1 MACRPLP
8 AAGFSAVQAPGFPV
22 WDWRCKLSGKFPA
35 HSVRERD
42 CSLLCFHTPESR
54 EFAFPAY
61 STAGDGLFC
70 CAGTRLSRMGLAG
83 YALSCGYAPHT
94 ADGVGEL
101 LTAAPEGTAWRAENL
116 RLTRAAEALA
126 DTVPEVLPLSDRWDD
141 LCTLALVLGQR
152 R

>member
-1 MACRPLP
+1 MPLSRPLR
-8 AAGFSAVQAPGFPV
+8 ANFSNLWTPIDRVMSHLL
-22 WDWRCKLSGKFPA
+22 RLKLMRRADEVLK
-35 HSVRERD
+35 
-42 CSLLCFHTPESR
+42 
-54 EFAFPAY
+54 
-61 STAGDGLFC
+61 
-70 CAGTRLSRMGLAG
+70 RLSPEDGAKLRELSAGWRELVLTG
-83 YALSCGYAPHT
+83 YALSCGYAPRT

-101 LTAAPEGTAWRAENL
+101 LTTALEGTAWRAENL

>member
-1 MACRPLP
+1 MMNLKKDAVENTSIPTYESEILKAMDAKKQGDEPLASAEMDMLMCLSQDMQKSLSDGDR
-8 AAGFSAVQAPGFPV
+8 AA
-22 WDWRCKLSGKFPA
+22 L
-35 HSVRERD
+35 EE
-42 CSLLCFHTPESR
+42 L
-54 EFAFPAY
+54 
-61 STAGDGLFC
+61 TARWQGLVF
-70 CAGTRLSRMGLAG
+70 AG

-101 LTAAPEGTAWRAENL
+101 LTAAPEGAAWRAENL

-126 DTVPEVLPLSDRWDD
+126 SAVPEALPLSDRWDD

>member
-1 MACRPLP
+1 MNKEETWLAEMEKKRRGEEPSP
-8 AAGFSAVQAPGFPV
+8 RQAVAE
-22 WDWRCKLSGKFPA
+22 L
-35 HSVRERD
+35 E
-42 CSLLCFHTPESR
+42 
-54 EFAFPAY
+54 
-61 STAGDGLFC
+61 
-70 CAGTRLSRMGLAG
+70 RLSQDIQKSLSDGDKAALEELTARWQGLVFAG

-101 LTAAPEGTAWRAENL
+101 LTAAPEGAAWRAEKL

-126 DTVPEVLPLSDRWDD
+126 STVPEALPLSDRWDD

>member
-1 MACRPLP
+1 M
-8 AAGFSAVQAPGFPV
+8 V
-22 WDWRCKLSGKFPA
+22 
-35 HSVRERD
+35 
-42 CSLLCFHTPESR
+42 
-54 EFAFPAY
+54 
-61 STAGDGLFC
+61 
-70 CAGTRLSRMGLAG
+70 LAG

-101 LTAAPEGTAWRAENL
+101 LTDAPEGAAWRAENL

-126 DTVPEVLPLSDRWDD
+126 STVPGVLPLSDRWDD

>member
-1 MACRPLP
+1 MNKEETWLAEMEQKRRGEEPSPRQMVAEL
-8 AAGFSAVQAPGFPV
+8 
-22 WDWRCKLSGKFPA
+22 
-35 HSVRERD
+35 E
-42 CSLLCFHTPESR
+42 
-54 EFAFPAY
+54 
-61 STAGDGLFC
+61 
-70 CAGTRLSRMGLAG
+70 RLSQDMQKSLSDGDRAALEELTARWQGLVFAG

-94 ADGVGEL
+94 VDGVGEL

-126 DTVPEVLPLSDRWDD
+126 SAVPEALPLSDRWDD

>member
-1 MACRPLP
+1 MACRPLL
-8 AAGFSAVQAPGFPV
+8 AAAFLLCSTRLSRMGLALSAP
-22 WDWRCKLSGKFPA
+22 GKFPA

-70 CAGTRLSRMGLAG
+70 CAGTRLSRMVLAG

-101 LTAAPEGTAWRAENL
+101 LAAAPEGTAWRAENL

-126 DTVPEVLPLSDRWDD
+126 SAVPEALPLSDRWDD

>member
-1 MACRPLP
+1 MNKEETWLAEMEKKRRGEEPSP
-8 AAGFSAVQAPGFPV
+8 RQAVAE
-22 WDWRCKLSGKFPA
+22 L
-35 HSVRERD
+35 E
-42 CSLLCFHTPESR
+42 
-54 EFAFPAY
+54 
-61 STAGDGLFC
+61 
-70 CAGTRLSRMGLAG
+70 RLSQDIQKSLSDGDRAALEELTARWQGLVFAG

-126 DTVPEVLPLSDRWDD
+126 STVPEALPLSDRWDD

>member
-1 MACRPLP
+1 MKQDQYWLA
-8 AAGFSAVQAPGFPV
+8 
-22 WDWRCKLSGKFPA
+22 
-35 HSVRERD
+35 EM
-42 CSLLCFHTPESR
+42 ESR
-54 EFAFPAY
+54 RRDDEPSPGQEMAALMRRTDEVLKGLSPEDGAELREL
-61 STAGDGLFC
+61 SAGWRELV
-70 CAGTRLSRMGLAG
+70 LAG

-101 LTAAPEGTAWRAENL
+101 LTAAPEGAAWRAENL

-126 DTVPEVLPLSDRWDD
+126 SIVPEALPLSDRWDD

>member
-1 MACRPLP
+1 MNKEETWLAEMEKKRRGEEPSP
-8 AAGFSAVQAPGFPV
+8 RQAVAE
-22 WDWRCKLSGKFPA
+22 L
-35 HSVRERD
+35 E
-42 CSLLCFHTPESR
+42 
-54 EFAFPAY
+54 
-61 STAGDGLFC
+61 
-70 CAGTRLSRMGLAG
+70 RLSQDIQKSLSDGDRAALEELTARWQGLVFAG

-126 DTVPEVLPLSDRWDD
+126 SAVPEALPLSDRWDD

-152 R
+152 Q

>member
-1 MACRPLP
+1 MRRTDEVLK
-8 AAGFSAVQAPGFPV
+8 
-22 WDWRCKLSGKFPA
+22 KLSPEDGAELGSCLPGW
-35 HSVRERD
+35 RE
-42 CSLLCFHTPESR
+42 LVLT
-54 EFAFPAY
+54 
-61 STAGDGLFC
+61 
-70 CAGTRLSRMGLAG
+70 G

-101 LTAAPEGTAWRAENL
+101 ITAAPEGAAWRAENL

-126 DTVPEVLPLSDRWDD
+126 DTVPEALPLSDRWDD

>member
-1 MACRPLP
+1 
-8 AAGFSAVQAPGFPV
+8 
-22 WDWRCKLSGKFPA
+22 
-35 HSVRERD
+35 
-42 CSLLCFHTPESR
+42 
-54 EFAFPAY
+54 
-61 STAGDGLFC
+61 
-70 CAGTRLSRMGLAG
+70 MGLAG

-101 LTAAPEGTAWRAENL
+101 LTAAPEGAAWRAKNL

-141 LCTLALVLGQR
+141 LCTLALLLGQR

>member
-1 MACRPLP
+1 MNKEETWLAEMEKKRRGEEPSP
-8 AAGFSAVQAPGFPV
+8 RQAVAE
-22 WDWRCKLSGKFPA
+22 L
-35 HSVRERD
+35 E
-42 CSLLCFHTPESR
+42 
-54 EFAFPAY
+54 
-61 STAGDGLFC
+61 
-70 CAGTRLSRMGLAG
+70 RLSQDIQKSLSDGDRAALEELTARWQGLVFAG

-101 LTAAPEGTAWRAENL
+101 LTAASEGTAWRAENL

>member
-1 MACRPLP
+1 MMNLNKDTIECAT
-8 AAGFSAVQAPGFPV
+8 FP
-22 WDWRCKLSGKFPA
+22 
-35 HSVRERD
+35 
-42 CSLLCFHTPESR
+42 
-54 EFAFPAY
+54 
-61 STAGDGLFC
+61 TAGSEFLKAMDAHRQGDEPFASAEMGELMCRTDEVLKGLSPEDGAKLRGLS
-70 CAGTRLSRMGLAG
+70 AGWRELVLTG
-83 YALSCGYAPHT
+83 YALSCSYAPHT

-126 DTVPEVLPLSDRWDD
+126 STVPEALPLSDRWDD